1 MIRVAIADDHP
12 LVLNG
17 LQAMIDSHPDLQMA
31 ARAENG
37 SKLIEEMHQHDVDV
51 VLLDIDMPEMNGIE
65 TTAEIQKL
73 FPKVRILI
81 LTIHD
86 EKSFI
91 QQLIQLG
98 AHGYLLK
105 NSSEEELLHAIRN
118 VHEGRNPFS
127 GKVTMKLIEPE
138 MPPNDEL
145 KFLTEREVEV
155 LSRIAAGKSNKEIG
169 GELFISHRTVDTHR
183 TNLMKKLDVHNIAG
197 LIRIAYRNN
206 LIQ

>member
-37 SKLIEEMHQHDVDV
+37 RKLIEEMHQHDVDV